1 MVLVAPQT
9 STTPQPTT
17 NPLQS
22 FAQGVLSQ
30 GHYPNTPQNQAFI
43 EGWASHENTSAAF
56 NPLAT
61 TLRTSSSSAL
71 QGNTAGVQEYGS
83 QSEGI
88 AATVATL
95 QNGDYPSINSALA
108 SGNPWPANA
117 SGALGNNLAT
127 WSGGGY
133 TSVNPAPGGYTAPS
147 LGGSGSSGGSGAS
160 STTSS
165 TGSVSGAINGQCDP
179 SKAVLSWPKTGV
191 SGVVSVGGGSIIN
204 QCQAKHLVGG
214 LAVAVG
220 GLVVLVGAALLFAGG
235 HGVAGKVAE
244 VAGAGVALV
253 PGGEAVGAAAATA
266 GHRMSAQSKNKSQ
279 ASKAQKALRAPP
291 APSRKA
297 QQAEQEQQLQDAHAQ
312 GVATGRSQGRQKNG
326 LKMGYNRGSGSR
338 YEEAA

>member
-165 TGSVSGAINGQCDP
+165 TGSASGAVNGQCDP
-179 SKAVLSWPKTGV
+179 SKCATGTLL
-191 SGVVSVGGGSIIN
+191 GF
-204 QCQAKHLVGG
+204 CPLKECTAKHLVGG
-214 LAVAVG
+214 LAAIGG
-220 GLVVLVGAALLFAGG
+220 GLVVLVGVALLFAGG
-235 HGVAGKVAE
+235 HGVAGKAAE